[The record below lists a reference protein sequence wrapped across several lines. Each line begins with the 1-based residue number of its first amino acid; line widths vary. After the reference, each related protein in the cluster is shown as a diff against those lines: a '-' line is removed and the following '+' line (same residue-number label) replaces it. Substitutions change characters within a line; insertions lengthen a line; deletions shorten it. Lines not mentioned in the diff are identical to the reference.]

1 MSKIEV
7 YVPFDGKR
15 DVLVA
20 YFENQGV
27 IWLGGLP
34 VTDLTLPAD
43 ASEEQVRDIA
53 VDFTYAK
60 YIDKSDYIIGETDFF
75 RCVWSWRWTC
85 RMEYRPQRMGETSLG
100 SILNQSHHPHHT
112 PMT

>member
-27 IWLGGLP
+27 IRLGGLP

-75 RCVWSWRWTC
+75 DVFEVDGEPVGWNIDLSVWER
-85 RMEYRPQRMGETSLG
+85 RPWD
-100 SILNQSHHPHHT
+100 PF
-112 PMT
+112 